1 LTFGLFV
8 FWHAAED
15 IIRVYDAVPL
25 RHRR

>member
-1 LTFGLFV
+1 LFV